1 MEHKVPDE
9 INYLKEDNMKIQ
21 NSIKA
26 ACAALLFGLAS
37 QASAGVISVDA
48 TGVSGLLNNATYN
61 GSFNASSMLPQQ
73 FTINSISFKFTFAD
87 DLDSFTSVNGTVI
100 HNDSGPIYNSS
111 TKTFTTTVTNT
122 TPITKTGEKESVL
135 LSFGNV
141 SFSGQTSTTTST
153 ADPVTTNTTT
163 TTSTVYAKNGV
174 VCTPAEIAH
183 DNSCKKVTNTIKTTD
198 QTQTTTIDY
207 NGSFDIANS
216 LLSYNALLAGLL
228 NNKSLNFSLG
238 VTGDLYLSSAKLSID
253 FTDTTPPPPSNNVPE
268 PASLALFGIALAGI
282 AGARR
287 ARRG

>member
-1 MEHKVPDE
+1 M
-9 INYLKEDNMKIQ
+9 
-21 NSIKA
+21 
-26 ACAALLFGLAS
+26 
-37 QASAGVISVDA
+37 
-48 TGVSGLLNNATYN
+48 
-61 GSFNASSMLPQQ
+61 
-73 FTINSISFKFTFAD
+73 
-87 DLDSFTSVNGTVI
+87 
-100 HNDSGPIYNSS
+100 
-111 TKTFTTTVTNT
+111 
-122 TPITKTGEKESVL
+122 